1 MRHGRIGRAWWGLGV
16 LIAAIWACET
26 TRNPGGVQP
35 DLTRP
40 FIALFNTVGDTQD
53 ISTGLQFGVT
63 ASDNLALKQIRLIFS
78 GGFVG
83 LLDTN
88 FTGTVKDVSLGRT
101 ITFPPGSGAGGTI
114 FIVGRATDGAG
125 NFAED
130 TLAIFLANVQALQVI
145 LVAPAPGAV
154 ASTGL
159 NIPVE
164 VIATQNTGIR
174 KIGFLVSPASA
185 VTNPTTPPA
194 DSILYA
200 APYSDSIRYADTLTV
215 QATGGTFVIVGFAED
230 STGRRGT
237 SATVTVAIQSAANDL
252 TAPTVSHTV
261 GARVEVSD
269 SVSVHA
275 TDPSAI
281 DSLGLRIRDAGGVQ
295 LRFDKLDVSAGNLT
309 DVSRN
314 FSLNLAGIITSFP
327 AIIIVE
333 GWACDGATPV
343 NNCAFSQTS
352 TVIGL
357 PPGAVRAPDGTGGLA
372 NLSMAGPGEDTIVVV
387 AGTTRP
393 LPAGGRISDAIFNA
407 VRNEL
412 YLTNTPL
419 NRIEIFQVANTAF
432 VANGIPSGGP
442 QPVGI
447 ALWPRDTLGNYGD
460 TIVVANAGGTYLSI
474 IDVSPAVRRL
484 VWRQHLPNFL
494 IQRYKVQNI
503 AGNFFAEIELFDVSD
518 RPQYVATVCRPG
530 GGTACHADSIF
541 ALYSTTPT
549 ESSAPPFAGRA
560 TLRLEKLVNSP
571 TNPAPLFGHLF
582 WEIGNSASG
591 RSNDTLRVVLRRGLP
606 YNQTLVV
613 LTACAGVTLDFDT
626 FGLGD
631 STFARNS
638 GNFTHGFFGEG
649 GDARAAFARVMAY
662 SARLPLVHGPAT
674 QTTCFTSPDTI
685 RGPVDAGQIDVDFG
699 MSPAIDVS
707 DFISNT
713 GTKVFSIA
721 TNFNG
726 GTNLVRADSIYFLDE
741 GLRLQGTAGAP
752 TGAPGMDM
760 NYNHAFRAGSPG
772 TPTFPPP
779 QGGPASPNDRVAFAA
794 RPDANIDVFDTF
806 FYGQDQLNPRRI
818 AIRDPI
824 IGPLRVAR
832 DAGGNQ
838 LLFGITGRGLV
849 MVRLPPIIST
859 YPVRAP

>member
-16 LIAAIWACET
+16 LVAAIWACET
-26 TRNPGGVQP
+26 TRNPGGIQP

-88 FTGTVKDVSLGRT
+88 FTGTVKDVSLVRT

-145 LVAPAPGAV
+145 LVAPVTGAV
-154 ASTGL
+154 ASTGR
-159 NIPVE
+159 NIPID
-164 VIATQNTGIR
+164 VIAVQNTGIR
-174 KIGFLVSPASA
+174 KIGFTFSPAGA
-185 VTNPTTPPA
+185 ITNAPPTS
-194 DSILYA
+194 DSVLFGV
-200 APYSDSIRYADTLTV
+200 PYSDSVRFVDTVTV
-215 QATGGTFVIVGFAED
+215 QATSGSFVIVGFAED

-237 SATVTVAIQSAANDL
+237 SATVSVSIQSAANDV
-252 TAPTVSHTV
+252 TAPFVEHIV

-269 SVSVHA
+269 SVRVHA
-275 TDPSAI
+275 TDASAI
-281 DSLGLRIRDAGGVQ
+281 AWMGLEIRDAGGVR
-295 LRFDKLDVSAGNLT
+295 LRFDSVNVAAGNLT

-327 AIIIVE
+327 ATIIVQ
-333 GWACDGATPV
+333 GYACDAATAR
-343 NNCAFSQTS
+343 NCAFSQTS

-357 PPGAVRAPDGTGGLA
+357 PAGAVLGPEGTGGLS
-372 NLSMAGPGEDTIVVV
+372 NVTMAGPGEDTIVVV
-387 AGTTRP
+387 AGVTRP

-419 NRIEIFQVANTAF
+419 NRIEIFSVANTAF
-432 VANGIPSGGP
+432 VANGIPTGGP
-442 QPVGI
+442 QPIGI

-484 VWRQHLPNFL
+484 VWRQHLPNFI

-503 AGNFFAEIELFDVSD
+503 AGNFFAEIEPFDVSD

-549 ESSAPPFAGRA
+549 LSSSPPFAGRG
-560 TLRLEKLVNSP
+560 TLRLEKLINSP
-571 TNPAPLFGHLF
+571 TSPAPLFGHLF

-606 YNQTLVV
+606 YNQTLVI
-613 LTACAGVTLDFDT
+613 LTACAGVTLDFDS

-649 GDARAAFARVMAY
+649 GTVRAAFARVMAY
-662 SARLPLVHGPAT
+662 SAKRPLVHGPST
-674 QTTCFTSPDTI
+674 QVTCFTSPDTI
-685 RGPVDAGQIDVDFG
+685 NGPVDIGQDHADSG
-699 MSPAIDVS
+699 MSPAVDVS

-726 GTNLVRADSIYFLDE
+726 GTSLVRADSIYFLDE
-741 GLRLQGTAGAP
+741 GLRLQGTADAP

-779 QGGPASPNDRVAFAA
+779 QGGPASPNDRVVFAA

-806 FYGQDQLNPRRI
+806 FYGQDQLTPRSI

-849 MVRLPPIIST
+849 MVRLPPIVST